1 MPESARLRIA
11 EIVALADELA
21 RCGVV
26 LREEGR
32 RVVQEVLAET
42 QPDPAGQ
49 GGSELRF
56 VNPDPG
62 VLDPEQSTAQAH
74 PGTLGELAFDDDA
87 HAALGREFGSRW
99 VDVECAV
106 DEHVSNA
113 CDSVHAFVA
122 FAEAEVARY
131 ERGIRHR
138 TARAQ
143 VGRSSVP
150 GGNGGER

>member
-1 MPESARLRIA
+1 MRKLVIVMPESARLRIA

-21 RCGVV
+21 RQGAA

-32 RVVQEVLAET
+32 RVVEAVLADSA
-42 QPDPAGQ
+42 PDPAA
-49 GGSELRF
+49 
-56 VNPDPG
+56 PDGP
-62 VLDPEQSTAQAH
+62 ARH
-74 PGTLGELAFDDDA
+74 LARDDA
-87 HAALGREFGSRW
+87 THAALGRELGSRW
-99 VDVECAV
+99 VEVDCAV

-113 CDSVHAFVA
+113 CDAVLAFVG

-138 TARAQ
+138 AARSQ
-143 VGRSSVP
+143 LGRSPVP